1 MPGPVTFEWT
11 GPPRP
16 DYSIRVLDPQGPV
29 WEQAGVPRRPLPYP
43 ASAPALAPGGRYRW
57 TLEAPGQPAQEAG
70 FDVLAEADAARIR
83 AALADLASSGEAG
96 SPSTL
101 VRAGLFFREGLY
113 ADARRELMAA
123 IAQDPDEPTLR
134 QLLGYVYD
142 RVGLVDLAAQEFD
155 EAEFLATRK
164 P

>member
-1 MPGPVTFEWT
+1 M
-11 GPPRP
+11 
-16 DYSIRVLDPQGPV
+16 
-29 WEQAGVPRRPLPYP
+29 
-43 ASAPALAPGGRYRW
+43 
-57 TLEAPGQPAQEAG
+57 
-70 FDVLAEADAARIR
+70 
-83 AALADLASSGEAG
+83 
-96 SPSTL
+96 
-101 VRAGLFFREGLY
+101 RAGLFFREGLY
-113 ADARRELMAA
+113 ADARRELTTA